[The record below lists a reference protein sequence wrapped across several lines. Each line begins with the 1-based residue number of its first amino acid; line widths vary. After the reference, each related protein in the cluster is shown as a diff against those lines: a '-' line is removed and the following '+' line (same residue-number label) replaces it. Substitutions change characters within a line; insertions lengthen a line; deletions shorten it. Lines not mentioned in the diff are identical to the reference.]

1 MRELTIVAVIRTEPH
16 QVERVK
22 AELLK
27 LVAATR
33 TEAGC
38 LQYDLHQ
45 DDAEPGRFLFFERWK
60 SRDLWQAHMQTPHLA
75 AYRKATEGAVAEFT
89 LYEMTRVA

>member
-16 QVERVK
+16 QVERVR

-45 DDAEPGRFLFFERWK
+45 DNGEPGRFLFFERWE

-75 AYRKATEGAVAEFT
+75 AYRKATEGAIAEFT